1 MSDDKKLE
9 KMEEQELGL
18 DMSETDFVAPTMNTF
33 NDNMD
38 RFMAVATVDA
48 VYGEPIE
55 QGENL
60 VIPAAEVG
68 SAMGFGLGGG
78 VGVGDNQQSGSGVG
92 GGGGGWNFSRP
103 VAVIIAS
110 PAGVRVE
117 PILDVTKVALA
128 ALTTAGFM
136 AGMIARMLR
145 PRR

>member
-1 MSDDKKLE
+1 MSEDTKLE
-9 KMEEQELGL
+9 KKDKAAVAVETG
-18 DMSETDFVAPTMNTF
+18 DMDFVTPAMNTF

-38 RFMAVATVDA
+38 RFMAVASVDA
-48 VYGEPIE
+48 VYGEPVE
-55 QGENL
+55 QDENL
-60 VIPAAEVG
+60 IIPAAEIG

-78 VGVGDNQQSGSGVG
+78 TGVGENQQSGSGVG

-110 PAGVRVE
+110 PAGVRIE

-136 AGMIARMLR
+136 AGMMARMLR

>member
-1 MSDDKKLE
+1 MSEDTKLE
-9 KMEEQELGL
+9 KKDKAAAAVETG
-18 DMSETDFVAPTMNTF
+18 DMDFVTPAMNTF

-38 RFMAVATVDA
+38 RFMAVASVDA
-48 VYGEPIE
+48 VYGEPVE
-55 QGENL
+55 QDENL
-60 VIPAAEVG
+60 IIPAAEIG

-78 VGVGDNQQSGSGVG
+78 TGVGENQQSGSGVG

-110 PAGVRVE
+110 PAGVRIE

-136 AGMIARMLR
+136 AGMMARMLR